1 MFSLAEAP
9 EYYFFFSLFLSLEE
23 VVRSMIMALI
33 AGTINIKTL
42 RSNGLEEGIILKGGW
57 EKDLENFVFLVYN
70 IRKIFKA
77 KAKGDKFHD
86 RITRNGNF
94 CAESRASTRMRN
106 KGINKKEKLVNV
118 NCYTG
123 VL

>member
-1 MFSLAEAP
+1 
-9 EYYFFFSLFLSLEE
+9 
-23 VVRSMIMALI
+23 MIMALI

-57 EKDLENFVFLVYN
+57 EKDLENFAFLVYN

>member
-57 EKDLENFVFLVYN
+57 EKDLENFAFLVYN

-86 RITRNGNF
+86 RISRGMEIFARNQGLRH
-94 CAESRASTRMRN
+94 E
-106 KGINKKEKLVNV
+106 
-118 NCYTG
+118 
-123 VL
+123 